1 MLKSK
6 KLKIIIGAL
15 VVIGVL
21 IASSIWVSMSLKTNA
36 VDEFGY
42 TKLADNNSATS
53 TKTQID
59 YIIENSNAAN
69 TSDKV
74 GYDTSNYYI
83 TIIVPSAG
91 DVAKA
96 TASLNDFLVNG
107 GFQKYIIN
115 DNRTIAAT
123 MPDGKI
129 SLKIQTAG
137 ELSSADAAETL
148 ADADLVYVYAETA
161 SQYKDNPISEDLY
174 EALRNFAFGKN
185 KPLIMNYDLKND
197 GSQDDKTD
205 PVVTTASK
213 VFYMTTVDFKNS
225 WKRTKTTKASAWKK
239 DTTDV
244 MGTLQS
250 YMSSLRSTYSAYQ
263 LNNLTIPQGY
273 AGWSDYW
280 MRTETDVPTLNVL
293 YIYGDGTDR
302 KSEIQDLADWMIG
315 DGKTS
320 VFGNSIESNIPT
332 KAVAETAVAA
342 DLTPDSLYYTR
353 GDGTKVKKYDYIFIS
368 PENYSAAN
376 DITDEVRA
384 ELNTISEATD
394 TQTYIIFGTMEA
406 QTSESGGGSSSDPE
420 SLVIDTSTNFGKLID
435 LSITTTGY
443 AKKNNVLVVGKAYM
457 QTLAAK
463 PDKNPTKISQIVT
476 LINKSTYRNHSNGGG
491 GTSGSVSTTAFRV
504 LELQPCYPIDLE
516 LAMQSTISRQGS
528 KYTGYDTKGNYYT
541 VPANVLNTTEIDNY
555 TDENGKVKTEYYQW
569 DLSKAKL
576 AYALNM
582 PVDNIELVQMST
594 EEFITSK
601 ADAADSYDLIYIGGN
616 KSALK
621 PSTDYTRYPLW
632 YIETNTYNSTAVFSM
647 FAHTGEMA
655 AVTGSLATNNPY
667 NTTVMNGNDI
677 TLDRLNALKE
687 YIDSGMPVVF
697 SSEVWTAYEDAVA
710 NKYANRFID
719 PDSNMYKLLAY
730 ADEQKKAGAANI
742 LENWNNKVQSSNSE
756 LKEYWVM
763 NQTTDGTD
771 GQIQRIE
778 NPDGAFGTAAK
789 VTVFTDTLSNDLYS
803 LVYSADVASRPK
815 YTITT
820 NAIEYSDKDAATKLT
835 DRNLTWTVEL
845 VNPIEGHTY
854 QGVLLRD
861 KDDNAEYD
869 LSSEVV
875 GDPVTFA
882 GGKADFAY
890 SYPSS
895 EFGAFS
901 WKILVADVTN
911 AEGKSILNPC
921 PSRGYSAISAIA
933 RSEDQSKK
941 EASILEIMPMKASQ
955 VGAQDG
961 QDGHTLYLDSNYQ
974 QARGSKFLYSKAFN
988 DNGTVNKNATYG
1000 YVPTPKS
1007 GGSEKNY
1014 YDTKDINFTENGNAY
1029 SAAVYLGKYQTT
1041 LGLNRYDS
1049 DVEHEDWTYNYVDT
1063 IADDFDLSLDI
1074 MYMDDIEYY
1083 AEAVR
1088 KASDEDRARY
1098 AQYAEDAKAVYDAYN
1113 TGGTVEYKAL
1123 NDAETALRNA
1133 LLTLQQGGS
1142 LTVTNTMKSDPNAPD
1157 TFTYTADKFNLYDLD
1172 GILDSGEYFRFFY
1185 INSTLGGAGQWSFPP
1200 AYGFYNEFYKPY
1212 ITEND
1217 KKIDAYRK
1225 YRHFSMLA
1233 YGPEEYLRNNY
1244 DVVVIGFYDDFGN
1257 KFTDFSTSA
1266 CEDLKNF
1273 LDKNGSLL
1281 MTHDNMTK
1289 YGNDPS
1295 YSMNLTSTLKS
1306 YAGMERFGEITVAG
1320 GTDSSSLPKY
1330 VTTDSDKYFFSS
1342 LSSGKDGVD
1351 LSKNNTETGSA
1362 WNATVKKWLGQ
1373 RSGNLGKIGYPG
1385 YTDAFVI
1392 YETNTALAMNYTFA
1406 EFQIQ
1411 NQIKYNLSYGPLNIT
1426 GTTKATQVNRGVVT
1440 TYPFYVVSDLRIS
1453 PTHNQAYSLN
1463 LEDDQV
1469 TVWYTFAAD
1478 SQSGTGTAGAS
1489 SNDDYKTLKENSS
1502 LYAAS
1507 PKDGMDSYFIY
1518 SIGNI
1523 TYCGA
1528 GHAMVTGDK
1537 RDNNDERKLFLNVL
1551 VNMAKKSGKT
1561 IEREKDIILY
1571 DPDGTTKAPGNVV
1584 KRDAESGYYM
1594 EASSGVTYPEFAFGM
1609 DMSPSDTVTDVKIFY
1624 DLDYNAANG
1633 EANDTYVES
1642 DKHILVPTTED
1653 TIKKLNDGE
1662 VYKVNKVSAPALV
1675 TKRSYFDAYD
1685 GTYTYLVVQATVKD
1699 SKGSETV
1706 VTKRIKIKLTREML
1720 NLT

>member
-1 MLKSK
+1 MLKSR

-59 YIIENSNAAN
+59 YIIENANAAN
-69 TSDKV
+69 TSDKA

-91 DVAKA
+91 DAANA

-129 SLKIQTAG
+129 VLKIQTAA
-137 ELSSADAAETL
+137 ELGSVDAAETL
-148 ADADLVYVYAETA
+148 SDADLIYVYAEKA
-161 SQYKDNPISEDLY
+161 AQYKDNPISEDLY
-174 EALRNFAFGKN
+174 ESLRNFAFGKN

-197 GSQDDKTD
+197 GSKDDKTD
-205 PVVTTASK
+205 PVVSTASK

-225 WKRTKTTKASAWKK
+225 WKRTKTTKASAWTK

-244 MGTLQS
+244 MGTLQA
-250 YMSSLRSTYSAYQ
+250 YMSSLRSTYSTYQ
-263 LNNLTIPQGY
+263 LNNLTIPSGY
-273 AGWSDYW
+273 ASWSDYW
-280 MRTETDVPTLNVL
+280 MRTETSDPTLNVL
-293 YIYGDGTDR
+293 YIYGDGTDK
-302 KSEIQDLADWMIG
+302 KSEIQNLADWMIG
-315 DGKTS
+315 DGKTA

-376 DITDEVRA
+376 DIKDEVRA
-384 ELNTISEATD
+384 GLNTISEATD

-406 QTSESGGGSSSDPE
+406 QTSEPGGGSTTDPE
-420 SLVIDTSTNFGKLID
+420 NLVIDTSTNFGKLVD

-457 QTLAAK
+457 QTLAAN
-463 PDKNPTKISQIVT
+463 PDKNPTKIAQIVT
-476 LINKSTYRNHSNGGG
+476 LINKSTYRSHSNGGG
-491 GTSGSVSTTAFRV
+491 GTSGSTSTTAFRV

-845 VNPIEGHTY
+845 INPIEGHTY

-875 GDPVTFA
+875 GDPVTFT

-1000 YVPTPKS
+1000 YAPTPKS
-1007 GGSEKNY
+1007 GGQIRNY
-1014 YDTKDINFTENGNAY
+1014 YDTKDINFTEHGYNWQND
-1029 SAAVYLGKYQTT
+1029 VYLGKYQTT

-1049 DVEHEDWTYNYVDT
+1049 DVDHEDWTYNYVDT

-1088 KASDEDRARY
+1088 KASDKDRARY

-1113 TGGTVEYKAL
+1113 TSGTVEYKAL
-1123 NDAETALRNA
+1123 NDAETTLRNA

-1142 LTVTNTMKSDPNAPD
+1142 LTVTNTMKSDPNAPG

-1172 GILDSGEYFRFFY
+1172 GILDSREYFRFFY
-1185 INSTLGGAGQWSFPP
+1185 INSTMGGAGEWSFPP

-1373 RSGNLGKIGYPG
+1373 RSGDLGKIGYPG

-1561 IEREKDIILY
+1561 IEKEKDIILY

-1633 EANDTYVES
+1633 AANDVYTES
-1642 DKHILVPTTED
+1642 DSHILVPTTED
-1653 TIKKLNDGE
+1653 TIQKLNAGE

-1675 TKRSYFDAYD
+1675 TKHSYFDEYD

-1699 SKGSETV
+1699 NMGTEHII
-1706 VTKRIKIKLTREML
+1706 TKRIKIKLTREML

>member
-632 YIETNTYNSTAVFSM
+632 YVETNTYNSTAVFSM

-697 SSEVWTAYEDAVA
+697 SSEVWTAYKDAVA

-742 LENWNNKVQSSNSE
+742 LEDWNNKVQSSNSE

-815 YTITT
+815 FTITT
-820 NAIEYSDKDAATKLT
+820 NAKEYSDKDASTKLT

-1172 GILDSGEYFRFFY
+1172 GIMDSGEYFRFFY

-1633 EANDTYVES
+1633 DANDTYVES

>member
-15 VVIGVL
+15 VAIGIL

-42 TKLADNNSATS
+42 TKLADNNSTTS

-59 YIIENSNAAN
+59 YIIENSNAEN
-69 TSDKV
+69 TSDKA

-91 DVAKA
+91 DAANA

-115 DNRTIAAT
+115 DNRTIATT

-129 SLKIQTAG
+129 SLKIQTVD
-137 ELSSADAAETL
+137 ELSSAEAAETL
-148 ADADLVYVYAETA
+148 ADADLIYVYAEKA
-161 SQYKDNPISEDLY
+161 AQYKDNPISEDLY

-197 GSQDDKTD
+197 GSKDDKTD
-205 PVVTTASK
+205 PVVTTASN
-213 VFYMTTVDFKNS
+213 VYYMTTVDFKNS
-225 WKRTKTTKASAWKK
+225 WKRTKTTKASAWEK

-263 LNNLTIPQGY
+263 LNNLTIPKGY
-273 AGWSDYW
+273 AGWTDYW
-280 MRTETDVPTLNVL
+280 KRTETDVPTLNVL

-320 VFGNSIESNIPT
+320 VFGNSIESNIPE
-332 KAVAETAVAA
+332 KAVVETAVAA
-342 DLTPDSLYYTR
+342 DLTADSLYYTCS
-353 GDGTKVKKYDYIFIS
+353 DGTKVKKYDYIFIS

-376 DITDEVRA
+376 DISDEARA

-394 TQTYIIFGTMEA
+394 TQTYIIFGTMEIQA
-406 QTSESGGGSSSDPE
+406 SESDDGSSSDPE

-457 QTLAAK
+457 QTLAAN
-463 PDKNPTKISQIVT
+463 PEKNPTKISQIVT

-491 GTSGSVSTTAFRV
+491 GTSGSTSTTAFRV

-632 YIETNTYNSTAVFSM
+632 YVETNTYNSTAVFSM

-697 SSEVWTAYEDAVA
+697 SSEVWTAYKDAVA

-730 ADEQKKAGAANI
+730 ADEQKKAGAANV
-742 LENWNNKVQSSNSE
+742 LEDWNNKVQSSNSE

-771 GQIQRIE
+771 GQVQRVE
-778 NPDGAFGTAAK
+778 NPDGAYGTAAT

-803 LVYSADVASRPK
+803 LVYSADVAARPK
-815 YTITT
+815 FTITT
-820 NAIEYSDKDAATKLT
+820 NAKEYSDKDASTKLT
-835 DRNLTWTVEL
+835 ERNLTWTVEL
-845 VNPIEGHTY
+845 INPIEGHTY

-861 KDDNAEYD
+861 TDDNAEFD
-869 LSSEVV
+869 LENEAV
-875 GDPVTFA
+875 GDPVTFSS
-882 GGKADFAY
+882 GKAEFTY
-890 SYPSS
+890 NYPESD
-895 EFGAFS
+895 FGALS

-911 AEGKSILNPC
+911 AENNSIMSAC
-921 PSRGYSAISAIA
+921 PSRGYSALSAIA
-933 RSEDQSKK
+933 RSEDQPKRS
-941 EASILEIMPMKASQ
+941 ASILEIMPMKTSQ

-974 QARGSKFLYSKAFN
+974 QARGSKFLYSEAFN
-988 DNGTVNKNATYG
+988 DDGSANTGSTYG

-1007 GGSEKNY
+1007 GGQISNY
-1014 YDTKDINFTENGNAY
+1014 YDTKDINFTANGYNY
-1029 SAAVYLGKYQTT
+1029 QNNVYLGKYQPT

-1049 DVEHEDWTYNYVDT
+1049 DMGHEDWTYNYVDT

-1083 AEAVR
+1083 AKAVR
-1088 KASDEDRARY
+1088 EASDEDRARY
-1098 AQYAEDAKAVYDAYN
+1098 AEYAEEAKALYDAYN
-1113 TGGTVEYKAL
+1113 TSGTVEYQTL

-1142 LTVTNTMKSDPNAPD
+1142 LTVTNTMKNNQYAPD

-1185 INSTLGGAGQWSFPP
+1185 INATLGGAGEWSFPP
-1200 AYGFYNEFYKPY
+1200 AYGFYTEYYKPY

-1266 CEDLKNF
+1266 CEDLENF
-1273 LDKNGSLL
+1273 LDKDGSLL

-1289 YGNDPS
+1289 YGNDPN

-1320 GTDSSSLPKY
+1320 GTDSSTLPKY

-1351 LSKNNTETGSA
+1351 LSKNNTATGSA
-1362 WNATVKKWLGQ
+1362 WNTVVKKWLSQ

-1489 SNDDYKTLKENSS
+1489 SAADYQTLKENSS

-1518 SIGNI
+1518 SVGNI

-1551 VNMAKKSGKT
+1551 VNMATKSGDLITKD
-1561 IEREKDIILY
+1561 KDIILY

-1584 KRDAESGYYM
+1584 KRNAEDGYYM
-1594 EASSGVTYPEFAFGM
+1594 EATSGVSYPEFAFGV
-1609 DMSPSDTVTDVKIFY
+1609 DMGSGDSVTDVKIFY
-1624 DLDYNAANG
+1624 DLDYDAAKG
-1633 EANDTYVES
+1633 DANDTYVES
-1642 DKHILVPTTED
+1642 DSHILVPTTED
-1653 TIKKLNDGE
+1653 TIKKLNEGE

-1699 SKGSETV
+1699 NKGSEKII
-1706 VTKRIKIKLTREML
+1706 TKRIKIKLTREML

>member
-632 YIETNTYNSTAVFSM
+632 YVETNTYNSTAVFSM

-697 SSEVWTAYEDAVA
+697 SSEVWTAYKDAVA

-742 LENWNNKVQSSNSE
+742 LEDWNNKVQSSNSE

-771 GQIQRIE
+771 GQVQRVE
-778 NPDGAFGTAAK
+778 NPDGAYGTAAT

-803 LVYSADVASRPK
+803 LVYSADVAARPK
-815 YTITT
+815 FTITT
-820 NAIEYSDKDAATKLT
+820 NAKEYSDKDASTKLT

-1633 EANDTYVES
+1633 DANDTYVES